1 MEKEISNASMLG
13 IIILGLS
20 FLGVIGVIIYFIVS
34 RFFLDS
40 TGTFVLTIHQIIFLI
55 LSIFGIS
62 EFLFIKTNN
71 DKLNIWDN
79 SGYEFEDNLVVLA
92 DTDYYESSFQIRVPK
107 KVSYLKALRCKFGDV
122 SEIRRLKFGNDFV
135 VEVKGKVKSMCE
147 YYFIDNKYFKKGF
160 ILLNEN
166 QEVRF
171 KVRAKINKN
180 TALGIF
186 EEYEVLY
193 LM

>member
-40 TGTFVLTIHQIIFLI
+40 TGTFVLTIPQIIFLI

-92 DTDYYESSFQIRVPK
+92 DTDYYESSFQIKVPK
-107 KVSYLKALRCKFGDV
+107 KVSYLKALRCKLGDV

-135 VEVKGKVKSMCE
+135 VEVKGKEKSMGE

-193 LM
+193 LT

>member
-40 TGTFVLTIHQIIFLI
+40 TGTFVLTIPQIIFLI

-107 KVSYLKALRCKFGDV
+107 KVSYLKALRCKLGDV

-135 VEVKGKVKSMCE
+135 VEVKGKVKSMGE

-193 LM
+193 LT

>member
-40 TGTFVLTIHQIIFLI
+40 TGTFVLTIPQIIFLI

-107 KVSYLKALRCKFGDV
+107 KVSYLKALRCKLGDV

-135 VEVKGKVKSMCE
+135 VEVKGKVKSMGE

>member
-40 TGTFVLTIHQIIFLI
+40 TGTFVLTIPQIIFLI

-107 KVSYLKALRCKFGDV
+107 KVTYLKALRCKLGDV

-135 VEVKGKVKSMCE
+135 VEVKGKVKSMGE

>member
-40 TGTFVLTIHQIIFLI
+40 TGTFVLTIPQIIFLI

-79 SGYEFEDNLVVLA
+79 INQVKTLQK
-92 DTDYYESSFQIRVPK
+92 TI
-107 KVSYLKALRCKFGDV
+107 LK
-122 SEIRRLKFGNDFV
+122 LK
-135 VEVKGKVKSMCE
+135 
-147 YYFIDNKYFKKGF
+147 Y
-160 ILLNEN
+160 
-166 QEVRF
+166 
-171 KVRAKINKN
+171 
-180 TALGIF
+180 
-186 EEYEVLY
+186 
-193 LM
+193 

>member
-34 RFFLDS
+34 SFFLDS
-40 TGTFVLTIHQIIFLI
+40 TGTFVLTIPQIIFLI

-107 KVSYLKALRCKFGDV
+107 KVSYLKALRCKLGDV

-135 VEVKGKVKSMCE
+135 VEVKGKVKSMGE

>member
-40 TGTFVLTIHQIIFLI
+40 TGTFVLTIPQIIFLI

-107 KVSYLKALRCKFGDV
+107 KVSYLKALRCKLGDV

-135 VEVKGKVKSMCE
+135 VEVKGKVKSMGE

-166 QEVRF
+166 QDVRF

-193 LM
+193 LT

>member
-40 TGTFVLTIHQIIFLI
+40 TGTFVLTIPQIIFLI

-107 KVSYLKALRCKFGDV
+107 KVSYLKALRCKLGDV

-135 VEVKGKVKSMCE
+135 VEVKGKVKSMGE

-180 TALGIF
+180 TVLGIF

-193 LM
+193 LT

>member
-20 FLGVIGVIIYFIVS
+20 FLGVIGVIIYFVVS

-40 TGTFVLTIHQIIFLI
+40 TGTFVLTIPQIIFLI

-107 KVSYLKALRCKFGDV
+107 KVTYLKALRCKLGDV

-135 VEVKGKVKSMCE
+135 VEVKGKVKSMGE